1 MRGARR
7 EGGAGRPVQ
16 FRLPGGGPNYDYGPA
31 DEDKIA
37 RRERLRQVAARH
49 GVDLPAAALQFGLA
63 HPVVTA
69 TIPGASS
76 VAHLQRNAA
85 LMDIVI
91 PPAFWEELKAEGL
104 LAREAPLP
112 NA

>member
-1 MRGARR
+1 
-7 EGGAGRPVQ
+7 
-16 FRLPGGGPNYDYGPA
+16 
-31 DEDKIA
+31 
-37 RRERLRQVAARH
+37 VAARH

-63 HPVVTA
+63 HPAVAA

-91 PPAFWEELKAEGL
+91 PPAFWEELKSEGL

-112 NA
+112 NG